1 MCSVRVETRTSPG
14 FQCFFDH
21 KRASAHSATKFSGDS
36 AVLAVGFEG
45 IEEPGTHSGQTAC
58 CEDLKMTRTR

>member
-1 MCSVRVETRTSPG
+1 MFFLTIREHPLIQLQSFRET
-14 FQCFFDH
+14 
-21 KRASAHSATKFSGDS
+21 